1 MSDNEP
7 HMTRLT
13 IDWNGLE
20 DAQSMLSA
28 LRGEMGPHLQY
39 YLDRKTGKVV
49 SLTESAFAA
58 AAGEEPEPDRF
69 TGELPDE
76 SQVELARRIV
86 ADQSRYLDVPLVD
99 ETRDEYRDMEVFI
112 ADEVASPHLAELL
125 AVAIRG
131 RGAFRRFKD
140 VLGDHPEE
148 RERWFAFSHHRSRQ
162 RLLDW
167 LEAEGIEPANPPDV
181 AEPIRESDD
190 RS

>member
-1 MSDNEP
+1 MSTSDHP
-7 HMTRLT
+7 KHRLA

-20 DAQSMLSA
+20 DAQLTLSA
-28 LRGEMGPHLQY
+28 MRGEMEASLRY
-39 YLDRKTGKVV
+39 FLDRDTGKVV

-58 AAGEEPEPDRF
+58 AAGEEPEPF

-76 SQVELARRIV
+76 GQVELARRIV
-86 ADQSRYLDVPLVD
+86 ADRSRYLDVPMVD

-112 ADEVASPHLAELL
+112 AEDVTNPHLAEVL

-148 RERWFAFSHHRSRQ
+148 RDRWFAFSHRRSRQ

-167 LEAEGIEPANPPDV
+167 LEAEGIEAVSPPD
-181 AEPIRESDD
+181 ADEPVQGGR
-190 RS
+190 R

>member
-1 MSDNEP
+1 MSTSDHP
-7 HMTRLT
+7 KHRLT

-20 DAQSMLSA
+20 DAQLMLSA
-28 LRGEMGPHLQY
+28 MRGETEASLRY
-39 YLDRKTGKVV
+39 FLDRETGKVV

-76 SQVELARRIV
+76 GQVELARRIV
-86 ADQSRYLDVPLVD
+86 ANRNRYLDVPVVD
-99 ETRDEYRDMEVFI
+99 ETRDGYRDMEVFI
-112 ADEVASPHLAELL
+112 AEEVTSPHLAELL

-148 RERWFAFSHHRSRQ
+148 RDRWFAFSHRRSRQ

-167 LEAEGIEPANPPDV
+167 LEAEGIEPV
-181 AEPIRESDD
+181 GS
-190 RS
+190 